1 MPMNTY
7 HLTSKVNLNILIL
20 DILKRR
26 TDPEHRIT
34 QQDILNELRQ
44 RYAIKIDRRTITNQ
58 YSYLRELGYDVFSDT
73 HGCCLMNPEFR
84 AADLRLMVDLIH
96 ASSILTDEEKK
107 KLSARLMPL
116 GRKPAELITL
126 SPADKITPGTADP
139 LSLTPQT
146 QHHSSRI
153 SKALPE
159 IESAIEKRR
168 MLSFFDNILSFDGR
182 LTRTTLNSNIVSPY
196 LTLIEQNHYYLI
208 AYDETSKR
216 LRSFRIDRMS
226 DIYLLRKPRTE
237 LHSLPEYR
245 EGLNLH
251 KIRACIHDSDPASLV
266 LLRMQAA
273 HRDALTE
280 RIGENYR
287 IESIRKSPQGN
298 GMSEL
303 LVRVHVPAADVLN
316 WALRYPDEIEVLE
329 PVSLR
334 QQICLKAQRTLQL
347 YRQGG
352 DSEDMYA

>member
-7 HLTSKVNLNILIL
+7 HLISKVNLNILIL

-44 RYAIKIDRRTITNQ
+44 RYNIKIDRRTITNQ
-58 YSYLRELGYDVFSDT
+58 YSYLRELGYDIFSDT

-84 AADLRLMVDLIH
+84 AADLRLMTDLIQ
-96 ASSILTDEEKK
+96 ASSILTEQEKQ
-107 KLSARLMPL
+107 KLIAKFKPL
-116 GRKPAELITL
+116 GRKPA
-126 SPADKITPGTADP
+126 DKITLDPADP
-139 LSLTPQT
+139 VRITPQI
-146 QHHSSRI
+146 QHYESRI

-159 IESAIEKRR
+159 IEAAIEKRR

-182 LTRTTLNSNIVSPY
+182 LTRTTLNSYIVSPY
-196 LTLIEQNHYYLI
+196 LTLVEQNHYYLI
-208 AYDETSKR
+208 AYDETSKS

-237 LHSLPEYR
+237 LHSLPDYH
-245 EGLNLH
+245 EGQIH
-251 KIRACIHDSDPASLV
+251 ACIHGTDPASLV

-273 HRDALTE
+273 HRDALIE
-280 RIGENYR
+280 RIGGNFR
-287 IESIRKSPQGN
+287 IESISKDPQGD

-303 LVRVHVPAADVLN
+303 LVRVHAPAADVLT
-316 WALRYPDEIEVLE
+316 WALCYPDEIEVLE

-334 QQICLKAQRTLQL
+334 QQIYSKAQRTLQL
-347 YRQGG
+347 YQHTE